1 MTLDPRAQELLN
13 FWFEEIDRKA
23 WFEKNQAFDDT
34 LRARFAA
41 LREEAE
47 AGLLDAW
54 SQTPQ
59 GALALILLLDQLP
72 RNLFRDDAKAY
83 ATDAKALEVSRS
95 AIAKGFDQQ
104 LTESMDDTAAA
115 VFVYLPLEHSEDL
128 KDQEDCVAL
137 MAALGGDWVKWAEAH
152 RVIIERFGRFP
163 HRNAVLGRVNT
174 AEEEAFLSEPGSSF

>member
-95 AIAKGFDQQ
+95 AIGSRPSGAYQPGVG
-104 LTESMDDTAAA
+104 DTAA